1 MKSKKEIEKRLK
13 EIESDER
20 LGRPPATTVENATL
34 ALTQMSLEAAR
45 DTLKWVLDKEATQ

>member
-45 DTLKWVLDKEATQ
+45 DTLKWVLEQEATQ